1 MSELVLSDFPP
12 SLLVRLDHYIELLQE
27 LNPGYTWTRSTAVA
41 SLLARS
47 LAEIEGAEVRNRR
60 RRGPP
65 DRRTE
70 PRAPDRRE
78 GLEER
83 RVIPNRRK
91 PPYPEMVDLVIEHLL
106 RESRGVE
113 DQTWRD
119 REDPDETR

>member
-1 MSELVLSDFPP
+1 MADLVLNSFPP
-12 SLLVRLDHYIELLQE
+12 SLLVRIDRYIELLEE
-27 LNPGYTWTRSTAVA
+27 LNPGYKWTRSNAVA

-47 LAEIEGAEVRNRR
+47 LAEIEGAEVRKRR
-60 RRGPP
+60 RSGPT

-70 PRAPDRRE
+70 PRPPDRRK

-83 RVIPNRRK
+83 RAVPNRRK

-113 DQTWRD
+113 DETWRD
-119 REDPDETR
+119 REDSGESG

>member
-1 MSELVLSDFPP
+1 MRID
-12 SLLVRLDHYIELLQE
+12 RYIELLEE
-27 LNPGYTWTRSTAVA
+27 LNPGYQWTRSNAVA

-60 RRGPP
+60 RSGPT

-70 PRAPDRRE
+70 PRAPDRRK
-78 GLEER
+78 GLGER
-83 RVIPNRRK
+83 RAIPSRRK

-113 DQTWRD
+113 DETWRD
-119 REDPDETR
+119 REDSDETR